1 MCVCVCVCVCVD
13 RALSLADDD
22 QMADVWYNIG
32 HIGISL
38 GDLGLAYQVSSRA
51 GGWSLYWSLLWLQSN
66 RIVRSSPTLLV
77 RGGGGDG
84 SLNINGYGC

>member
-1 MCVCVCVCVCVD
+1 MCVCVCACVD

-66 RIVRSSPTLLV
+66 RIVRSSPLPPCLSVEGAETV
-77 RGGGGDG
+77 P
-84 SLNINGYGC
+84 

>member
-1 MCVCVCVCVCVD
+1 MCLSVCVD

-38 GDLGLAYQVSSRA
+38 GDLGLAYQVS
-51 GGWSLYWSLLWLQSN
+51 L
-66 RIVRSSPTLLV
+66 P
-77 RGGGGDG
+77 
-84 SLNINGYGC
+84 